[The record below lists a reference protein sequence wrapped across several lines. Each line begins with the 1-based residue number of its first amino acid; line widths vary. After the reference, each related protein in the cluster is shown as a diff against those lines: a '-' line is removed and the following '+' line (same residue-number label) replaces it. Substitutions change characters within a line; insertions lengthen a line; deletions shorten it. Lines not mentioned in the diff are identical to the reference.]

1 MVLLCHIKLQ
11 KLKLYILRMDM
22 KRNLSLAPEVV
33 LVGLLNFL
41 HSVGFLVHRALLY
54 QRGGCERVKFNA
66 QTHKCGSFWSVT
78 HGSVLVCRL
87 IVFLSRQ
94 LVNRNSESCV
104 SQGQG

>member
-41 HSVGFLVHRALLY
+41 HSVDFPIPGALLY

-66 QTHKCGSFWSVT
+66 QTHKCGSFTSPQNYRM
-78 HGSVLVCRL
+78 LL
-87 IVFLSRQ
+87 
-94 LVNRNSESCV
+94 
-104 SQGQG
+104 